1 MRYGSRTRSGP
12 ALACLLLALVAC
24 GPAITPPPTEAPL
37 VLRIGFEDSVRPL
50 VEAVVAV
57 YGDETRTSS
66 LEIEDGHGDDLLN
79 DLRAERLDVLFVTDE
94 ADGEGGWWQS
104 PVALDGLALIA
115 NPDNQ
120 VTGLTL
126 SQAQDIFQGQIWL
139 WEMVGGAP
147 AEIEVV
153 SREENSAM
161 WELFQSMVMEER
173 RVTLTAVLV
182 PDTEAV
188 LEYVALHPWAVGY
201 VAAAT
206 VDERVKLLAVDG
218 LYPLPETLTDQS
230 YPLCF
235 PIYLVALQEPDGA
248 ARRFPAWLLSRDGQA
263 VIGRQYG
270 RAR

>member
-1 MRYGSRTRSGP
+1 
-12 ALACLLLALVAC
+12 
-24 GPAITPPPTEAPL
+24 
-37 VLRIGFEDSVRPL
+37 
-50 VEAVVAV
+50 
-57 YGDETRTSS
+57 
-66 LEIEDGHGDDLLN
+66 
-79 DLRAERLDVLFVTDE
+79 
-94 ADGEGGWWQS
+94 
-104 PVALDGLALIA
+104 
-115 NPDNQ
+115 
-120 VTGLTL
+120 
-126 SQAQDIFQGQIWL
+126 
-139 WEMVGGAP
+139 
-147 AEIEVV
+147 
-153 SREENSAM
+153 M

-235 PIYLVALQEPDGA
+235 PITLVTLQEPDGA